1 MAMKNEIPGLLHIA
15 AFIMLSMGTV
25 VAIGWLA
32 AWIAS

>member
-1 MAMKNEIPGLLHIA
+1 MPGLLEIA
-15 AFIMLSMGTV
+15 GFVLLSMGTI

>member
-1 MAMKNEIPGLLHIA
+1 MKNELPGLLQIA
-15 AFIMLSMGTV
+15 AFVMLSMGTV

>member
-1 MAMKNEIPGLLHIA
+1 MKNEIPGLLQIA

-25 VAIGWLA
+25 VAIGWFA

>member
-1 MAMKNEIPGLLHIA
+1 MKSDMPGLIEITL
-15 AFIMLSMGTV
+15 FTLLSMGTV